1 MLSVQFNSHM
11 QFKTAHGIK
20 QLYLKTCPQSVR
32 HKRLIELM
40 VVQANDAVTQPSRS
54 RLVHHALLP
63 PVDTEGLLGVPGV
76 ACSNSKKHSFRPV
89 SKYGTKVGVTTCT
102 ASVSWD
108 RLVLQKVGAV
118 LLQRVH
124 GCSATQTC
132 IIAGVACT
140 IRLLAPTHFS
150 ILLFFTAVS
159 H

>member
-1 MLSVQFNSHM
+1 
-11 QFKTAHGIK
+11 
-20 QLYLKTCPQSVR
+20 
-32 HKRLIELM
+32 M

-108 RLVLQKVGAV
+108 RLVLIYLFNKSWVQCCCSVYMAAA
-118 LLQRVH
+118 LLRPV
-124 GCSATQTC
+124 
-132 IIAGVACT
+132 
-140 IRLLAPTHFS
+140 
-150 ILLFFTAVS
+150 
-159 H
+159 